1 LIGWGADHCRSPNSQ
16 TKKELRMSNDRIR
29 ALSQEELVVSG
40 RAQVDIIDMGP
51 IEVRPPEDDG
61 WPEIAPPD
69 TTAPYDPGPGD
80 RDGGGDGGQ
89 QVSGDSSDFKSSAT
103 LDGNGVATATPSWTN
118 PGYNLAFNMD
128 QRLNLTNMEWGLA
141 GSGSFL
147 WNGNTYSIALNS
159 DQFNISGASASL
171 VHDYGGGL
179 KFEFNVGY
187 DTNTGDYS
195 GKVSLIIPTGP

>member
-1 LIGWGADHCRSPNSQ
+1 
-16 TKKELRMSNDRIR
+16 MSNDRIR
-29 ALSQEELVVSG
+29 ALSQEELALVSG
-40 RAQVDIIDMGP
+40 GAQVDTTDLGP

-61 WPEIAPPD
+61 WPEIGPPD
-69 TTAPYDPGPGD
+69 TTDPYDPGPSD
-80 RDGGGDGGQ
+80 RDGGGGGDGGQ
-89 QVSGDSSDFKSSAT
+89 QVSGDSWDFKSSAT
-103 LDGNGVATATPSWTN
+103 LDGNGVATATQSWTN
-118 PGYNLAFNMD
+118 PDYNLAFNVD

-147 WNGNTYSIALNS
+147 WNGNTYSIALNT
-159 DQFNISGASASL
+159 DQFNISGASASV

-179 KFEFNVGY
+179 KFEFNVSY